1 MQDTLPNKWIAFA
14 VIILFIF
21 MSVTHS
27 TGKTSIENPNITLID
42 GNILYVGGDGP
53 GNYTAIQDAIN
64 DATDGDTVFV
74 YDDSSPYYENIFI
87 DKSIQLIGENRETT
101 IIDGQRIGD
110 VVWFA
115 NDEINISGFTI
126 QNGGNSDGTA
136 GGIRLDP
143 SSHSMIFNN
152 IIKNNDMYGIHAIE
166 NTSSNNIISR
176 NIVTKNGAEDY
187 RTRACLNI
195 YLLRSSNNTIT
206 DNIIKDAIGMG
217 IAICYWSEN
226 TTVRRNIIT
235 GNKMEGIKSRFSYN
249 NTIIENTI
257 ENNSLFGI
265 RILYGSASNRF
276 ERNNIQNNFPIN
288 VFFIQTN
295 PRFPNYWD
303 NNYWGRSRLVPKPI
317 LGYVQPNVQKLFG
330 MPWLAIDWHP
340 AQEPYE
346 IV

>member
-1 MQDTLPNKWIAFA
+1 MQNTLPNKWIAFA
-14 VIILFIF
+14 VIILFICL
-21 MSVTHS
+21 SVTHS
-27 TGKTSIENPNITLID
+27 TGKISIENPNITLID

-53 GNYTAIQDAIN
+53 DNYTAIQEAIN

-101 IIDGQRIGD
+101 VIDGQRIGD

-115 NDEINISGFTI
+115 TDEINVSGFTI
-126 QNGGNSDGTA
+126 QNGSNSDGTA

-152 IIKNNDMYGIHAIE
+152 IIKNNEEYGVLTLE
-166 NTSSNNIISR
+166 NASSNNIISR
-176 NIVTKNGAEDY
+176 NIIMENGGDNYTIHAN
-187 RTRACLNI
+187 LNI
-195 YLLRSSNNTIT
+195 FLLRSSNNTII
-206 DNIIKDAIGMG
+206 DNIIKDAIGIG

-265 RILYGSASNRF
+265 RILYGSAGNRF

-303 NNYWGRSRLVPKPI
+303 NNYWGRSRLLPKPI
-317 LGYVQPNVQKLFG
+317 LGYVQPDAKKVFG

-346 IV
+346 II